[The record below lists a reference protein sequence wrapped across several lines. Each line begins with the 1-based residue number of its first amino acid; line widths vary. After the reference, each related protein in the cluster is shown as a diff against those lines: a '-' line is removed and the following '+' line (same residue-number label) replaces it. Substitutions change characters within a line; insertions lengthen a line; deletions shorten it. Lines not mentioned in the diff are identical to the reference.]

1 MEVWL
6 GCGMHDRPFISES
19 KLRVAL
25 LHRVS
30 DFTVIPL
37 AAYFSNSL
45 VNKSF
50 SLNGELGLTV
60 AMSMAIALWLYPAF
74 GLYRTW
80 RGERL
85 GKELLSAVQAWT
97 FNFLILGFIFYIT
110 GNVDPSGVEY
120 FSTWFLSGLV
130 GLIVV
135 RASVRWFLNSI
146 REHGRNK
153 THLIV
158 VGDNGLATSTIRALK
173 KTDWAGFNV
182 VGYFGQSEIP
192 GERLIGPFGK
202 ISEFLEG
209 GGEQVDQIWIAMPLA
224 KEKEINEILH
234 QLRFVTQDIRLVPG
248 MEGFRL
254 INNSV
259 AQVADM
265 PVLNLQVSPMTGMNR
280 FLKAIED
287 RVLAAIILV
296 LIGPLMLLLAL
307 GVKLSSPG
315 PVFYR
320 QERVSRA
327 GKPFM
332 MYKFRSMP
340 VDTEKEGIQWG
351 GAATKATNKF
361 GQFMR
366 KTSLDELPQF
376 LNVLFGDMSIVGPRP
391 ERTQFVNE
399 FKHSID
405 GYMQK
410 HLVKAG
416 ITGWAQVNGWRGD
429 TDLKKRIEC
438 DLYYINHWSL
448 WMDMRIILMTFLKGF
463 VNINAK

>member
-1 MEVWL
+1 MY
-6 GCGMHDRPFISES
+6 DKPFISES
-19 KLRVAL
+19 KLQIAL

-30 DFTVIPL
+30 DFTVIPVS
-37 AAYFSNSL
+37 AYLSNSV
-45 VNKSF
+45 VNKSLSF
-50 SLNGELGLTV
+50 DSNLGLTV
-60 AMSMAIALWLYPAF
+60 AMSMLIALWLYPAF

-85 GKELLSAVQAWT
+85 GKELLSASQAWT
-97 FNFLILGFIFYIT
+97 FNFLILGFVFYIT
-110 GNVDPSGVEY
+110 GNVEPSGVGY
-120 FSTWFLSGLV
+120 FSAWFLSGLAALV
-130 GLIVV
+130 SV
-135 RASVRWFLNSI
+135 RASVRLFLNSI
-146 REHGRNK
+146 RGHGRNK

-158 VGDNGLATSTIRALK
+158 VGDNGLATSTIKALK
-173 KTDWAGFNV
+173 NTDWAGFNV
-182 VGYFGQSEIP
+182 VGYFGEAAIP
-192 GERLIGPFGK
+192 GERLIGPFAK
-202 ISEFLEG
+202 ISEFLETTTDT
-209 GGEQVDQIWIAMPLA
+209 VDQVWIAMPLA
-224 KEKEINEILH
+224 KEKEINEILR
-234 QLRFVTQDIRLVPG
+234 QLKFVTQDIRLVPG
-248 MEGFRL
+248 IDGFRL

-265 PVLNLQVSPMTGMNR
+265 PVLNLQVSPMSGMNR
-280 FLKAIED
+280 FIKAVED
-287 RVLAAIILV
+287 RLLAAIILT
-296 LIGPLMLLLAL
+296 LIGPLMLLLAG

-332 MYKFRSMP
+332 MFKFRSMP
-340 VDTEKEGIQWG
+340 VDTEKNGVQWG
-351 GAATKATNKF
+351 GATSKATNRF
-361 GQFMR
+361 GQFIR

-399 FKHSID
+399 FKHNID

-410 HLVKAG
+410 HMVKAG

-438 DLYYINHWSL
+438 DLYYINHWSI
-448 WMDMRIILMTFLKGF
+448 WMDMRIILMTFFKGF
-463 VNINAK
+463 INVNAK